1 MNNFSWAEIDEIG
14 QSGLAQQM
22 FSVGDTK
29 DISVSGETLTMEIYG
44 FNHDDL
50 QNGGKAPYTFGMKN
64 LMANMRQMNE
74 MSTNTG
80 SFGGSDMYDYLKNQV
95 FQNFP
100 QELKSRVKKVNK
112 RTSRGN
118 ESVEIRID
126 AMQIF
131 LFSVNEVEGTQIGE
145 WVSNDEGSR
154 YPGFSSNGSRMKKL
168 SNGTGDAQMWW
179 LRSPRLD
186 DSGVFCSVSS
196 GGYIMRS
203 NSASTSGGVCFGFCV

>member
-1 MNNFSWAEIDEIG
+1 
-14 QSGLAQQM
+14 
-22 FSVGDTK
+22 
-29 DISVSGETLTMEIYG
+29 MEIYG

-74 MSTNTG
+74 MQTNTG
-80 SFGGSDMYDYLKNQV
+80 SFGGSDMYDYLKDQV

-118 ESVEIRID
+118 GSAEIRID

-131 LFSVNEVEGTQIGE
+131 LFSVNEIAGTKSGG
-145 WVSNDEGSR
+145 WVSNDEGSK
-154 YPGFSSNGSRMKKL
+154 YPVFTGDASRIKKL
-168 SNGTGDAQMWW
+168 SNGAGAAQWWW
-179 LRSPRLD
+179 LRSPRFG
-186 DSGVFCSVSS
+186 STSVFCIVGNNGYVGS
-196 GGYIMRS
+196 GDH
-203 NSASTSGGVCFGFCV
+203 ASTSGGVCFGFCV